1 MPKEKLVRREDILAA
16 IRNWL
21 IHHGHPPTVEELR
34 KLLGVGSKRTVLRYL
49 KWLEDEGE
57 LERWPGARGMRL
69 VRQPERGLETVAV
82 PLIGEIAAGTPILA
96 QQNCEAWLRLP
107 KTSALAGGRY
117 FLLRVRGDSMNL
129 AKVGKDKIEN
139 GDLLLVRQQ
148 MTADE
153 NAVVIAFIDGE
164 ATVKRFSR
172 GHGYVA
178 LKPESSNPVHRPIL
192 VENDFQIQGV
202 VTKVIK
208 KGVELLDLDN

>member
-21 IHHGHPPTVEELR
+21 AHHGHPPTVEELR
-34 KLLGVGSKRTVLRYL
+34 ILLRVGSKRTVLRYL
-49 KWLEDEGE
+49 QWLEKEGE

-69 VRQPERGLETVAV
+69 IRQPGRGLETVGV

-96 QQNCEAWLRLP
+96 QENYEAWLRLP
-107 KTSALAGGRY
+107 KTAAPAGGRY

-129 AKVGKDKIEN
+129 AKVGKERIED

-148 MTADE
+148 AMADE
-153 NAVVIAFIDGE
+153 NAIIVALIDGE
-164 ATVKRFSR
+164 ATVKRLSR
-172 GHGYVA
+172 GRGFYA
-178 LKPESSNPVHRPIL
+178 LKPESSNPAHRPIL
-192 VENDFQIQGV
+192 VEDDFQIQGV
-202 VTKVIK
+202 VTMVIK